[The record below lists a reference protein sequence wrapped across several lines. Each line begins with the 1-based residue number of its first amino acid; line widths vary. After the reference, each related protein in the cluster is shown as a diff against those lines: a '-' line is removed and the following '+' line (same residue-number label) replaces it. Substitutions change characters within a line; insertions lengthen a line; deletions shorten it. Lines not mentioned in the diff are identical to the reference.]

1 MGGYRSIRRSGINRP
16 WLAIAAALSLA
27 AAGCAGAASPSITA
41 PASVAAPASSAPAA
55 SAAASTG
62 ASSAPAASAEASA
75 AAPTGTP
82 VTMAE
87 LFPMTGK
94 ISFVGDALVHGGK
107 VGMYEINQAGGIL
120 GHPLAA
126 SLQDDAGDTVD
137 AVPAWHALTLQNPA
151 FMLGP
156 TVFTAGAVIKL
167 FDPSKLVDFLV
178 AGATTYDTMNYQYVF
193 RVTVSDATMAKG
205 MAAYA
210 IAKGYKHA
218 ALIFDS
224 GANSQTIAAP
234 LIAAYT
240 AHGGTVVANQSI
252 APDQSSYRTEIQ
264 QVFAS
269 HPDAIFWQSDEQ
281 TAGTLFHDMEQLGD
295 LNVPIIGTDN
305 GASDTIAKAM
315 GMSYATKYLTG
326 MAGTP
331 PTGEAWTHY
340 VSDYKAVYNT
350 DQPLDLANNMYD
362 AIVVAALAMT
372 DANSTD
378 PSVWVNKITD
388 VSNPP
393 GTQCFTYASCLALL
407 KAGQKVNYDG
417 AGGPLDFN
425 QYHNVYAGWDVV
437 QFDASG
443 KLNSL
448 YTVAPD
454 VLAGY

>member
-1 MGGYRSIRRSGINRP
+1 
-16 WLAIAAALSLA
+16 
-27 AAGCAGAASPSITA
+27 
-41 PASVAAPASSAPAA
+41 
-55 SAAASTG
+55 
-62 ASSAPAASAEASA
+62 
-75 AAPTGTP
+75 
-82 VTMAE
+82 
-87 LFPMTGK
+87 
-94 ISFVGDALVHGGK
+94 
-107 VGMYEINQAGGIL
+107 
-120 GHPLAA
+120 
-126 SLQDDAGDTVD
+126 
-137 AVPAWHALTLQNPA
+137 
-151 FMLGP
+151 
-156 TVFTAGAVIKL
+156 
-167 FDPSKLVDFLV
+167 
-178 AGATTYDTMNYQYVF
+178 
-193 RVTVSDATMAKG
+193 
-205 MAAYA
+205 
-210 IAKGYKHA
+210 
-218 ALIFDS
+218 
-224 GANSQTIAAP
+224 
-234 LIAAYT
+234 
-240 AHGGTVVANQSI
+240 
-252 APDQSSYRTEIQ
+252 
-264 QVFAS
+264 
-269 HPDAIFWQSDEQ
+269 
-281 TAGTLFHDMEQLGD
+281 MEQLGD

-378 PSVWVNKITD
+378 PSVWVSKITD

-407 KAGQKVNYDG
+407 KAGQKINYDG